1 MKHTWK
7 NRCFA
12 WVLAGA
18 IAGSGIPS
26 VSYAAETAE
35 LTKLADFNFNTE
47 AADGTFTGGNAKAA
61 VNGACVTKKKV
72 GTDNALYLDGKNS
85 FLDVSAADG
94 SPLLAGKEAITISY
108 DAKPEK
114 GEKSWTFFAA
124 PNKDTQKYKTEHYLG
139 MLHTSSN
146 LLVERYNNTT
156 DRPGNNLESA
166 ASGEWTH
173 IDLLVSEKDTTLYI
187 NGEKKQTKE
196 STYKLSDILGAGGGI
211 LQMGKGNWESGEY
224 FGGWID
230 NYRIYDGILS
240 EEAIAAQYQEFA
252 DTLDAIKKEEEEEE
266 NRQEEEAKKQALQK
280 DYDALTIPNADDVR
294 GNLGLVKTGRYGSS
308 ISWTSNK
315 KDVITDSADSGLYDG
330 GIVTRPNA
338 GSPAVDVTLT
348 AVLTSAYNGETK
360 TKTFN
365 VKVQPKE
372 ANLDTDYTGGYL
384 WTNFGA
390 EGG

>member
-1 MKHTWK
+1 
-7 NRCFA
+7 
-12 WVLAGA
+12 
-18 IAGSGIPS
+18 
-26 VSYAAETAE
+26 
-35 LTKLADFNFNTE
+35 
-47 AADGTFTGGNAKAA
+47 
-61 VNGACVTKKKV
+61 
-72 GTDNALYLDGKNS
+72 
-85 FLDVSAADG
+85 
-94 SPLLAGKEAITISY
+94 
-108 DAKPEK
+108 
-114 GEKSWTFFAA
+114 
-124 PNKDTQKYKTEHYLG
+124 
-139 MLHTSSN
+139 
-146 LLVERYNNTT
+146 
-156 DRPGNNLESA
+156 
-166 ASGEWTH
+166 
-173 IDLLVSEKDTTLYI
+173 
-187 NGEKKQTKE
+187 
-196 STYKLSDILGAGGGI
+196 
-211 LQMGKGNWESGEY
+211 MGKGNWESGEY

-230 NYRIYDGILS
+230 NYRIYDGNLS

-390 EGG
+390 EGGVFDLEFPG